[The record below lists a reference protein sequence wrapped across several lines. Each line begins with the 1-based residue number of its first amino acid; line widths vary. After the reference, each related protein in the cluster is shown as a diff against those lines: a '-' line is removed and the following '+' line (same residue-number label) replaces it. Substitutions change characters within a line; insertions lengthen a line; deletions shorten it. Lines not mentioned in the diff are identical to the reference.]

1 MSVRRALAWSFFGQ
15 TFLFTIQFVGSVIV
29 ARLLSPYE
37 IGIFAV
43 AMATVGLIGTIQSFG
58 LHNFIV
64 REPEVNEDLLA
75 TAFTLNAILNT
86 IVAVA
91 IMGGSV
97 ITAMFLH
104 EEAVGRVM
112 SVIAISALFAIIEF
126 RPRAMLQR
134 NMQFRPL
141 ALIQATRALLTTSI
155 VVFLAYRGF
164 SYMSPAWGVL
174 VGGLFSSTATA
185 IVGRQHVRFAWR
197 ITGWRVLTAFGL
209 RMAAIGGL
217 GTLATRLSEIILA
230 RLLGLVALGL
240 YTRAAN
246 IISLFW
252 DNVYGV
258 VTNVLF
264 SRLSEE
270 YRSRGSLR
278 EAYLRSLS
286 ILTAVMWPA
295 FAGLAVLAR
304 PVIYHLYGPKWIEAA
319 NPLTVLAIAHLLL
332 ISMTMTWEIFVIRD
346 ETARQARFEFVKSGF
361 GMAAFTIGSFFSI
374 TAAAGA
380 RIIEA
385 LFAFFLYTP
394 HLNRMTSTTLGE
406 FLTIYGRSAL
416 VSLAAVGPSLALMIV
431 HDWAFDVPILH
442 VAIAVVLGVACW
454 LGLLALLRHDVMV
467 EIRRVLSRLPVSAL
481 RATAP

>member
-1 MSVRRALAWSFFGQ
+1 MSVRRALAWSFLGQ
-15 TFLFTIQFVGSVIV
+15 TCLFSVQFIGSVIV

-43 AMATVGLIGTIQSFG
+43 AMATVGLISTIQSFG

-64 REPEVNEDLLA
+64 REAEVNEELLA
-75 TAFTLNAILNT
+75 TAFTLNTILNVVVAAAIFGGSF
-86 IVAVA
+86 IVA
-91 IMGGSV
+91 ML
-97 ITAMFLH
+97 LH

-112 SVIAISALFAIIEF
+112 AVIAISSLFSIFDF

-141 ALIQATRALLTTSI
+141 AIIQALRAILTTSI
-155 VVFLAYRGF
+155 VILLAYQGF

-174 VGGLFSSTATA
+174 IGGAFSSTAA
-185 IVGRQHVRFAWR
+185 MIVGRSHVRFAWR
-197 ITGWRVLTAFGL
+197 LEGWRVLTGFGL

-217 GTLATRLSEIILA
+217 GVLANRLSEIILA

-240 YTRAAN
+240 YTRAAS

-258 VTNVLF
+258 ITNVLF
-264 SRLSEE
+264 SRLAEE

-278 EAYLRSLS
+278 VAYLRSLS

-295 FAGLAVLAR
+295 FGGLSVLAG
-304 PVIYHLYGPKWIEAA
+304 PLIFHLYGPKWIEAA
-319 NPLTVLAIAHLLL
+319 SPLAVLAIAHLLL

-346 ETARQARFEFVKSGF
+346 ETSRQARFEFIKSGF
-361 GMAAFTIGSFFSI
+361 GFLVFVIGSVFNI

-380 RIIEA
+380 RIVEA
-385 LFAFFLYTP
+385 LFALGLYTP
-394 HLNRMTSTTLGE
+394 HLTRMTSTTIGE
-406 FLTIYGRSAL
+406 FLVIYLRSAL
-416 VSLAAVGPSLALMIV
+416 VTLAAIFPSLALMIY
-431 HDWAFDVPILH
+431 HDWAYEVPILQM
-442 VAIAVVLGVACW
+442 VIAVVLGIVCW
-454 LGLLALLRHDVMV
+454 LALLAAMRHDVMD
-467 EIRRVLSRLPVSAL
+467 EIRRLLARVPRPTVKHSA
-481 RATAP
+481 P